1 MHQIEFREITRDA
14 EIAGAILPVVRKHNL
29 TEADTEKALLKLQ
42 VPRPA
47 NIARITVA
55 LAS

>member
-14 EIAGAILPVVRKHNL
+14 EIAGAILSVVRKYNL